1 MESALRLVVNGLPRT
16 LDGLDS
22 PAPLTSVL
30 ERLELRPDRIAVE
43 LNGEIAPRTKWAD
56 LTVADGNRI
65 EIVHFVG
72 GGRGQADALLHE
84 VGESLENK

>member
-1 MESALRLVVNGLPRT
+1 MGSALQLIVNGRPRT
-16 LDGLDS
+16 LDGLEA

-43 LNGEIAPRTKWAD
+43 LNGDIAPRTRWSE
-56 LTVADGNRI
+56 LTVAQQDRI

-72 GGRGQADALLHE
+72 GGRT
-84 VGESLENK
+84 

>member
-1 MESALRLVVNGLPRT
+1 MESGLRLVVNGTPRT

-43 LNGEIAPRTKWAD
+43 LNGEIAPRTKWSE
-56 LTVADGNRI
+56 LTVADKDRI
-65 EIVHFVG
+65 EVVHFVG
-72 GGRGQADALLHE
+72 GGLH
-84 VGESLENK
+84 

>member
-1 MESALRLVVNGLPRT
+1 MESALHLVVNGVPRT

-43 LNGEIAPRTKWAD
+43 LNGEIAPRTKWPELA
-56 LTVADGNRI
+56 VADGNRI
-65 EIVHFVG
+65 EVVHFVG
-72 GGRGQADALLHE
+72 GGC
-84 VGESLENK
+84 S

>member
-1 MESALRLVVNGLPRT
+1 MESGLRLVVNGVPRT

-43 LNGEIAPRTKWAD
+43 LNGEIAPRTKWAEM
-56 LTVADGNRI
+56 TVVDGNRI

-72 GGRGQADALLHE
+72 GGRE
-84 VGESLENK
+84 